1 MGSEGAFITSQPNK
15 CFFSRNKKLAK
26 EINML
31 LMDNNVVYYVI
42 IIIEVE
48 VIFVKLAIS
57 LSGGI
62 NKRLNKVS
70 L

>member
-42 IIIEVE
+42 IIVE
-48 VIFVKLAIS
+48 VIFVELAIS

>member
-1 MGSEGAFITSQPNK
+1 
-15 CFFSRNKKLAK
+15 
-26 EINML
+26 
-31 LMDNNVVYYVI
+31 MDNNVVYYVI
-42 IIIEVE
+42 IIVE
-48 VIFVKLAIS
+48 VIFVELAIS